1 MGEPRISSSSVVSK
15 GKYLKFFL
23 SGKGNPP
30 ISQLNFDTRKRGYV
44 INKEREEKGGKKYKK
59 MKRTTKVTTIEFT
72 CLRGEIIVIF
82 PCRCP
87 FKYSIS

>member
-59 MKRTTKVTTIEFT
+59 MKRTTKVRTIEFT